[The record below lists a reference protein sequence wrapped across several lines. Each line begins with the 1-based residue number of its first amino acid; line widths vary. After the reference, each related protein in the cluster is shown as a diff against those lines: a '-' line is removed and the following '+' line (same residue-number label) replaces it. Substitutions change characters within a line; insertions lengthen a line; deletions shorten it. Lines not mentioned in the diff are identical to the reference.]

1 MFRTRFVQTHVKNL
15 TLKISIK
22 NCKTFSSCIY
32 IKNIIKAGERMAVWK
47 NIKHKRGSQT
57 IQVLIVL
64 AAFSIIVVG
73 IFTVLQPAIY
83 SSREFTISGI
93 EQDVILKD
101 Y

>member
-1 MFRTRFVQTHVKNL
+1 
-15 TLKISIK
+15 
-22 NCKTFSSCIY
+22 
-32 IKNIIKAGERMAVWK
+32 MAVWK